1 MEPSGITFE
10 GKVSRSA
17 GRLPVV
23 KFLPGFALESS
34 RAKGRV
40 STILNIHINDAEQT
54 LIVFASRSPFW
65 SIKRCYFM

>member
-1 MEPSGITFE
+1 MELSGINFE

-34 RAKGRV
+34 RVKGRV
-40 STILNIHINDAEQT
+40 STILNVHIGDAEHT
-54 LIVFASRSPFW
+54 LNCVRQPFALLVH
-65 SIKRCYFM
+65 

>member
-1 MEPSGITFE
+1 MLLQNCIEQFQMELSGINFE

-34 RAKGRV
+34 RAKGTV
-40 STILNIHINDAEQT
+40 STILNTNIGGAELT
-54 LIVFASRSPFW
+54 
-65 SIKRCYFM
+65 